1 MKRLALSLSALA
13 LVAGCQTNPITG
25 RSQLM
30 IVTEEMTLSS
40 SSSAYTQTLQQARS
54 KGQLD
59 GNVTTSRRIS
69 NITNRLITQAK
80 LLRPES
86 RNWQWS
92 VHVIE
97 DKQVNAWCM
106 AGGKMAV
113 YSGLLTSVKPSD
125 DEIAQVMGHEISHAL
140 LSHTREQMSQA
151 MATQGVLAIGSIAA
165 GQDLSALGDVANVA
179 ILLPH
184 SRLAESE
191 ADRLGIELAAR
202 AGYNPNAAVSLW
214 QKMSRLGSQKP
225 PELLSTHPSDERRLA
240 DLAALVPRMMP
251 LYEAARGR

>member
-1 MKRLALSLSALA
+1 MKRLALTLTALA
-13 LVAGCQTNPITG
+13 VVTACQTNPITG

-30 IVTEEMTLSS
+30 IVSEDMAISNS
-40 SSSAYTQTLQQARS
+40 ASAYVQTLQQARS

-59 GNVTTSRRIS
+59 SNAVTSRRITD
-69 NITNRLITQAK
+69 ITTRLINQAQ

-97 DKQVNAWCM
+97 NKGVNAWCM

-113 YSGLLTSVKPSD
+113 YSGLLTALRPSD

-140 LSHTREQMSQA
+140 LSHTREQMSEA

-165 GQDLSALGDVANVA
+165 GVDLTGFGDLAKVG

-184 SRLAESE
+184 SRQAESE

-214 QKMSRLGSQKP
+214 QKMSRIGGQKP
-225 PELLSTHPSDERRLA
+225 PELLSTHPSDDRRLEA
-240 DLAALVPRMMP
+240 LAALVPRMMP
-251 LYEAARGR
+251 LYEAARVR